1 MAKKKM
7 TKLKAGKAFRKALKA
22 ADRACSG
29 KKASSKKCKTAMGRV
44 YATKRHLTKYVGTM

>member
-1 MAKKKM
+1 MAKKQM